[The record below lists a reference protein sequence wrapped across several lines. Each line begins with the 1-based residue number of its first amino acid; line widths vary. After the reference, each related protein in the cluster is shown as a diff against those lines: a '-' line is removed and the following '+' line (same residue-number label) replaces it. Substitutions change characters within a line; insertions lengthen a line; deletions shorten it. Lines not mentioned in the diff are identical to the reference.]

1 MKQIGIIGN
10 FKYLLLF
17 ILFSC
22 QNKEQKKQLGKQLII
37 QNFSVLLDHLD
48 YFKLSG
54 NPLDVSIYQ
63 YVGEIKA
70 DQEAVIKKFQD
81 KFQLSNEKIDN
92 DPIKLAEIPQ
102 KKIGEHRLFLN
113 SDNTFKKRNDII
125 NVSFVNLVISK
136 NSQYAA
142 VEVVKSLG
150 SGAKYE
156 IYYFKQVND
165 KWVFEGKELLALG

>member
-1 MKQIGIIGN
+1 MVEN

-17 ILFSC
+17 LLFSC
-22 QNKEQKKQLGKQLII
+22 QNNEQKTQLGKQLIT
-37 QNFSVLLDHLD
+37 QNFTILLDHLD

-63 YVGEIKA
+63 DVGEIKA

-81 KFQLSNEKIDN
+81 KFQLSNEKIDIAL
-92 DPIKLAEIPQ
+92 IKLAEIPE
-102 KKIGEHRLFLN
+102 KRIGAYRLFLN
-113 SDNTFKKRNDII
+113 NDNTFKNRNDVI

-136 NSQYAA
+136 NNQYAA

-150 SGAKYE
+150 NGAKYE

-165 KWVFEGKELLALG
+165 KWVFDGKELLALG

>member
-1 MKQIGIIGN
+1 M
-10 FKYLLLF
+10 
-17 ILFSC
+17 
-22 QNKEQKKQLGKQLII
+22 
-37 QNFSVLLDHLD
+37 
-48 YFKLSG
+48 
-54 NPLDVSIYQ
+54 DVSIYQ

-70 DQEAVIKKFQD
+70 DQETVIKKFQD
-81 KFQLSNEKIDN
+81 KFKLSNEKIDN

-102 KKIGEHRLFLN
+102 KKIGEYRLFFN
-113 SDNTFKKRNDII
+113 SDNTSKSRNDVI

-165 KWVFEGKELLALG
+165 KWVFKGKELLALG